1 MTRPRSL
8 FAGGPNAVSEKDRPK
23 CIREMDGDFRA
34 VMMKAARTGLERP
47 PATSISTV
55 ACTKRPL
62 FVARPS
68 PESRGGGTNKIFNKH
83 RYADADDDEADY

>member
-34 VMMKAARTGLERP
+34 AMMKAARAGLEHP
-47 PATSISTV
+47 PATSISTAPGTRRPV
-55 ACTKRPL
+55 LVDRPL
-62 FVARPS
+62 
-68 PESRGGGTNKIFNKH
+68 PESLGAAPH
-83 RYADADDDEADY
+83 RLCG